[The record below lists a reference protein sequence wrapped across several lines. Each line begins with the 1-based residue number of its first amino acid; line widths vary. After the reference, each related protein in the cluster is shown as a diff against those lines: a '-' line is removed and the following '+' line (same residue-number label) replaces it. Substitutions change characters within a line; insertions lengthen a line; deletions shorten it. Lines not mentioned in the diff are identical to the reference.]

1 MKVDLAV
8 RSHVS
13 NFISRHENVLRKIL
27 GAFWTL
33 FGVSVIS
40 GAFGFSDLL
49 SSVAVRVLLTVAGF
63 FLPSS
68 GIAVMLVI
76 YLVLQVLSLSQS
88 IGMLVF
94 FMFALFYIF
103 CYSYKA
109 KFYSMLPGMAIFY
122 RAYIPYV
129 GPMVSGLFG
138 GYHEVTSIIGGS
150 VIAYYLKI
158 VHDAIPSISEGADG
172 TGALDLLSTMVP
184 GSGFYFFI
192 ASMIV
197 LFLTVCTVKNLKV
210 SYSWIIAVVGGTIA
224 EMLIEFGGLMF
235 FGQGPEIAALIGG
248 NVISVA
254 LGIICAL
261 LFRNL
266 DFSRVERVQFEDDD
280 YYYYV
285 TAVPKI
291 HVTDED
297 KEIKKITSG
306 TEDSGADGEKEVN
319 A

>member
-1 MKVDLAV
+1 MKLDLAV

-13 NFISRHENVLRKIL
+13 NFISRHENVLRRIL
-27 GAFWTL
+27 GAAWTL
-33 FGVSVIS
+33 FGVSVVS

-49 SSVAVRVLLTVAGF
+49 SSVAVRLLLTVAGF

-76 YLVLQVLSLSQS
+76 YMVLQVLSLSQS
-88 IGMLVF
+88 IGILVF
-94 FMFALFYIF
+94 FMFAVFYIF

-109 KFYSMLPGMAIFY
+109 RFYNMLPGIAIFY
-122 RAYIPYV
+122 RASIPYV
-129 GPMVSGLFG
+129 GPMVAGLFG
-138 GYHEVTSIIGGS
+138 GYHEVTSVIGGS
-150 VIAYYLKI
+150 VIAYYLKT
-158 VHDAIPSISEGADG
+158 VHDAIPSISEGSDG
-172 TGALDLLSTMVP
+172 TGALDLLSTMVS

-197 LFLTVCTVKNLKV
+197 LFLAVCTIKNLRV
-210 SYSWIIAVVGGTIA
+210 SYSWIIAVIGGTIA
-224 EMLIEFGGLMF
+224 EMLIMFGGVMF
-235 FGQGPEIAALIGG
+235 FGQGPEIWVLIGG
-248 NVISVA
+248 NIVSLLV
-254 LGIICAL
+254 GILCAL

-291 HVTDED
+291 HIAEED

-306 TEDSGADGEKEVN
+306 TEEKSDEKEVN